1 MISMIKSVIGED
13 VKKLRLPIF
22 LMFLDSVGFM
32 VFIGVLYNVLMDINS
47 DSFTISKLKTY
58 TIILVIAFIFRC
70 TMISIGYKLNHLRGS
85 DIIKDM
91 RVSLGDHIRNLNL
104 GYFNKNSIGDLMNI
118 LTADVTDFE
127 RILTHSLGDI
137 IKAVVLIPYIT
148 IMSFFIDTRIALAQL
163 ITIMIGIPILIASGK
178 MAQKFGLRKR
188 AVLSDVISR
197 IIEYI
202 NGVKVFKAYNQ
213 TGDKFKRL
221 EDSFKRFKR
230 ESIMIELSVAPFV
243 LAFQI
248 LSDFILPVVLLTGTY
263 LLLGGSIDEKTLI
276 TFLIISLSLTNILKA
291 ISAQYPEYKALKLAV
306 EKIKDTYAREPLEY
320 TKDNVQFKNFD
331 IEFKNVSFAY
341 EKEKEILKNINFK
354 VKDRTTTAL
363 VGPSGSGKT
372 TITSLIARFWDNNS
386 GEIKIG
392 GNNITEVNPDYLL
405 KHMSVV
411 FQDVYLL
418 NDTIFNN
425 IKLGKPDAKY
435 EEVVRAAKL
444 ANCHEFIDSLKD
456 KYDTMVGEGGST
468 LSGGEKQRIS
478 IARAILKDA
487 PIILLDEATASLDA
501 DNEIEIQKSLQKL
514 TEGKTVI
521 VIAHKLNTIVNSDQI
536 IVLNDGQIEEIG
548 NHEKLLKNK
557 KRYFNMYKEQEQA
570 KGWVV

>member
-13 VKKLRLPIF
+13 AKKLRLPIL

-32 VFIGVLYNVLMDINS
+32 VFIGVLYNVLMDINNN
-47 DSFTISKLKTY
+47 SFSMDKVKMY
-58 TIILVIAFIFRC
+58 TVILIIAFVFRC
-70 TMISIGYKLNHLRGS
+70 IMVSVGYKLNHLRGS

-91 RVSLGDHIRNLNL
+91 RVSLGDHIRSLNL
-104 GYFNKNSIGDLMNI
+104 GYFNKNSIGNLMSI
-118 LTADVTDFE
+118 LTSDVTEFE
-127 RILTHSLGDI
+127 RILTHSLGEI

-148 IMSFFIDTRIALAQL
+148 VISFFIDTKIALAQL
-163 ITIMIGIPILIASGK
+163 ITIVIGIPILKISGN

-202 NGVKVFKAYNQ
+202 NGVKVFKAHNQ

-221 EDSFKRFKR
+221 ESSFKNFKK

-248 LSDFILPVVLLTGTY
+248 LSDFILPVVLLVGTY
-263 LLLGGSIDEKTLI
+263 TLLGGSINEKTLI
-276 TFLIISLSLTNILKA
+276 TFLIISLSLTNILK
-291 ISAQYPEYKALKLAV
+291 SLSLQYPQYKTLKLSAK
-306 EKIKDTYAREPLEY
+306 KINDAYAKKPLQY
-320 TKDNVQFKNFD
+320 STDNVNFKNFD

-341 EKEKEILKNINFK
+341 EKDKQILKGINFK
-354 VKDRTTTAL
+354 AKEGTTTAL

-372 TITSLIARFWDNNS
+372 TITSLIARFWDNDS
-386 GEIKIG
+386 GEIQIG
-392 GNNITEVNPDYLL
+392 GNNITKVNPDYLL
-405 KHMSVV
+405 KQMSVV

-418 NDTIFNN
+418 NDTVLNN

-444 ANCHEFIDSLKD
+444 ANCHDFIEDFKD
-456 KYDTMVGEGGST
+456 KYDTMIGEGGST

-478 IARAILKDA
+478 IARAILKDS

-501 DNEIEIQKSLQKL
+501 DNEIEIQRSLQKL

-521 VIAHKLNTIVNSDQI
+521 VIAHKLNTIVNADQI
-536 IVLNDGQIEEIG
+536 IVLNNGEIEEIG
-548 NHEKLLKNK
+548 NHEKLVKNK
-557 KRYFNMYKEQEQA
+557 KRYYNMYKEQEKA
-570 KGWVV
+570 KGWAV

>member
-13 VKKLRLPIF
+13 AKKLRLPIL

-32 VFIGVLYNVLMDINS
+32 VFIGVLYNVLMDINNN
-47 DSFTISKLKTY
+47 SFSIGKVKIY
-58 TIILVIAFIFRC
+58 TIILIVAFVFRC
-70 TMISIGYKLNHLRGS
+70 IMVSVGYKLNHLRGS

-91 RVSLGDHIRNLNL
+91 RVSLGDHIRSLNL
-104 GYFNKNSIGDLMNI
+104 GYFNKNSIGNLMSI
-118 LTADVTDFE
+118 LTSDVTEFE
-127 RILTHSLGDI
+127 RILTHSLGEI

-148 IMSFFIDTRIALAQL
+148 LISFFIDTKIALAQL
-163 ITIMIGIPILIASGK
+163 ITIVIGIPILKISGN

-202 NGVKVFKAYNQ
+202 NGVKVFKAHNQ

-221 EDSFKRFKR
+221 ENSFKNFKK

-248 LSDFILPVVLLTGTY
+248 LSDFILPVVLLVGTY
-263 LLLGGSIDEKTLI
+263 TLLGGSINEKTLI
-276 TFLIISLSLTNILKA
+276 TFLIISLSLTNILK
-291 ISAQYPEYKALKLAV
+291 SLSLQYPQYKTLKLAAKKINDAYAKKPLQYSIDSV
-306 EKIKDTYAREPLEY
+306 E
-320 TKDNVQFKNFD
+320 FKNFD
-331 IEFKNVSFAY
+331 IEFKDVSFAY
-341 EKEKEILKNINFK
+341 EKDKQILKDINFK
-354 VKDRTTTAL
+354 AKEGTTTAL

-372 TITSLIARFWDNNS
+372 TITSLIARFWDNDS
-386 GEIKIG
+386 GEIQIG
-392 GNNITEVNPDYLL
+392 GNNITEINPDYLL
-405 KHMSVV
+405 KQMSVV

-418 NDTIFNN
+418 NDTVLNN

-435 EEVVRAAKL
+435 EEVLRAAKL
-444 ANCHEFIDSLKD
+444 ANCHDFIEGFKD
-456 KYDTMVGEGGST
+456 KYDTIIGEGGST

-478 IARAILKDA
+478 IARAILKDS

-521 VIAHKLNTIVNSDQI
+521 VIAHKLNTIVNADQI
-536 IVLNDGQIEEIG
+536 MVLNNGEIEEIG
-548 NHEKLLKNK
+548 NHEKLVKNQ
-557 KRYFNMYKEQEQA
+557 KRYYNMYKEQEKA
-570 KGWVV
+570 KGWAV

>member
-13 VKKLRLPIF
+13 TKKLRLPVF

-47 DSFTISKLKTY
+47 DSFTINKLKTY
-58 TIILVIAFIFRC
+58 TIMLITAFIFRC
-70 TMISIGYKLNHLRGS
+70 IMISIGYKLNHLRGS

-91 RVSLGDHIRNLNL
+91 RVNLGDHIRNLNL

-163 ITIMIGIPILIASGK
+163 ITIIIAIPILIVSGK

-221 EDSFKRFKR
+221 EDSFRRFKK

-248 LSDFILPVVLLTGTY
+248 LTDFILPVVLLTGTY

-276 TFLIISLSLTNILKA
+276 TFLIISISLTNILKA
-291 ISAQYPEYKALKLAV
+291 ISAQYPEYKALKLAA
-306 EKIKDTYAREPLEY
+306 EKIKDTYAKKPLEY
-320 TKDNVQFKNFD
+320 TKDNVNFKNFD

-341 EKEKEILKNINFK
+341 EKDKEILKNINFK
-354 VKDRTTTAL
+354 VKDGTTTAL
-363 VGPSGSGKT
+363 VGPSGAGKT

-392 GNNITEVNPDYLL
+392 GNNISEVNPDYLL

-418 NDTIFNN
+418 NDTVFNN

-435 EEVVRAAKL
+435 EEVVRAATL
-444 ANCHEFIDSLKD
+444 ANCHEFIDNLKD

-557 KRYFNMYKEQEQA
+557 NRYFNMYKEQEQA

>member
-13 VKKLRLPIF
+13 AKKLRLPIL

-32 VFIGVLYNVLMDINS
+32 VFIGVLYNVLMDINNN
-47 DSFTISKLKTY
+47 SFSMDKVKMY
-58 TIILVIAFIFRC
+58 TVILIIAFVFRC
-70 TMISIGYKLNHLRGS
+70 IMVSVGYKLNHLRGS

-91 RVSLGDHIRNLNL
+91 RVSLGDHIRSLNL
-104 GYFNKNSIGDLMNI
+104 GYFNKNSIGNLMSI
-118 LTADVTDFE
+118 LTSDVTEFE
-127 RILTHSLGDI
+127 RILTHSLGEI

-148 IMSFFIDTRIALAQL
+148 VISFFIDTKIALAQL
-163 ITIMIGIPILIASGK
+163 ITIVIGIPILKISGN

-202 NGVKVFKAYNQ
+202 NGVKVFKAHNQ

-221 EDSFKRFKR
+221 ESSFKNFKK

-248 LSDFILPVVLLTGTY
+248 LSDFILPVVLLVGTY
-263 LLLGGSIDEKTLI
+263 TLLGGSINEKNLI
-276 TFLIISLSLTNILKA
+276 TFLIISLSLTNILK
-291 ISAQYPEYKALKLAV
+291 SLSLQYPQYKTLKLSAK
-306 EKIKDTYAREPLEY
+306 KINDAYAKKPLQY
-320 TKDNVQFKNFD
+320 STDNVNFKNFD

-341 EKEKEILKNINFK
+341 EKDKQILKGINFK
-354 VKDRTTTAL
+354 AKEGTTTAL

-372 TITSLIARFWDNNS
+372 TITSLIARFWDNDS
-386 GEIKIG
+386 GEIQIG
-392 GNNITEVNPDYLL
+392 GNNITKVNPDYLL
-405 KHMSVV
+405 KQMSVV

-418 NDTIFNN
+418 NDTVLNN

-444 ANCHEFIDSLKD
+444 ANCHDFIEDFKD
-456 KYDTMVGEGGST
+456 KYDTMIGEGGST

-478 IARAILKDA
+478 IARAILKDS

-501 DNEIEIQKSLQKL
+501 DNEIEIQRSLQKL

-521 VIAHKLNTIVNSDQI
+521 VIAHKLNTIVNADQI
-536 IVLNDGQIEEIG
+536 IVLNNGEIEEIG
-548 NHEKLLKNK
+548 NHEKLVKNK
-557 KRYFNMYKEQEQA
+557 KRYYNMYKEQEKA
-570 KGWVV
+570 KGWAV

>member
-13 VKKLRLPIF
+13 AKKLRLPIL

-32 VFIGVLYNVLMDINS
+32 VFIGVLYNVLMDINNN
-47 DSFTISKLKTY
+47 SFSMDKVKMY
-58 TIILVIAFIFRC
+58 TVILIIAFVFRC
-70 TMISIGYKLNHLRGS
+70 IMVSVGYKLNHLRGS

-91 RVSLGDHIRNLNL
+91 RVSLGDHIRSLNL
-104 GYFNKNSIGDLMNI
+104 GYFNKNSIGNLMSI
-118 LTADVTDFE
+118 LTSDVTEFE
-127 RILTHSLGDI
+127 RILTHSLGEI

-148 IMSFFIDTRIALAQL
+148 VISFFIDTKIALAQL
-163 ITIMIGIPILIASGK
+163 ITIVIGIPILKISGN

-202 NGVKVFKAYNQ
+202 NGVKVFKAHNQ

-221 EDSFKRFKR
+221 ESSFKNFKK

-248 LSDFILPVVLLTGTY
+248 LSDFILPVVLLVGTY
-263 LLLGGSIDEKTLI
+263 TLLGGSINEKTLI
-276 TFLIISLSLTNILKA
+276 TFLIISLSLTNILK
-291 ISAQYPEYKALKLAV
+291 SLSLQYPQYKTLKLSAK
-306 EKIKDTYAREPLEY
+306 KINDAYAKKPLQY
-320 TKDNVQFKNFD
+320 STDNINFKNFD

-341 EKEKEILKNINFK
+341 EKDKQILKGINFK
-354 VKDRTTTAL
+354 AKEGTTTAL
-363 VGPSGSGKT
+363 VGTSGSGKT
-372 TITSLIARFWDNNS
+372 TITSLIARFWDNDS
-386 GEIKIG
+386 GEIQIG
-392 GNNITEVNPDYLL
+392 GNNITKVNPEYLL
-405 KHMSVV
+405 KQMSVV

-418 NDTIFNN
+418 NDTVLNN

-444 ANCHEFIDSLKD
+444 ANCHDFIEDFKD
-456 KYDTMVGEGGST
+456 KYDTMIGEGGST

-478 IARAILKDA
+478 IARAILKDS

-501 DNEIEIQKSLQKL
+501 DNEIEIQRSLQKL

-521 VIAHKLNTIVNSDQI
+521 VIAHKLNTIVNADQI
-536 IVLNDGQIEEIG
+536 IVLNNGEIEEIG
-548 NHEKLLKNK
+548 NHEKLVKNK
-557 KRYFNMYKEQEQA
+557 KRYYNMYKEQEKA
-570 KGWVV
+570 KGWAV

>member
-1 MISMIKSVIGED
+1 MISTIKAIIGKD
-13 VKKLRLPIF
+13 IKKLYLPIT
-22 LMFLDSVGFM
+22 LMFLDSLGM
-32 VFIGVLYNVLMDINS
+32 MTFIGVLYKLLMDISS
-47 DSFTISKLKTY
+47 DSFTMDKLKIY
-58 TIILVIAFIFRC
+58 TSILIGSFIFRC
-70 TMISIGYKLNHLRGS
+70 IMISVGYKLNHLRGS

-91 RVSLGDHIRNLNL
+91 RVSLGDHIRSLNL
-104 GYFNKNSIGDLMNI
+104 GYFNKNSIGNLMNI

-137 IKAVVLIPYIT
+137 IKAIVLIPYI
-148 IMSFFIDTRIALAQL
+148 IIISFFIDTRIALAQL
-163 ITIMIGIPILIASGK
+163 ITILIAAPILIASGK

-202 NGVKVFKAYNQ
+202 NGIKVFKSYNQ

-221 EDSFKRFKR
+221 EDSFRTFKK

-248 LSDFILPVVLLTGTY
+248 LSDFILPVVLLTGSY
-263 LLLGGSIDEKTLI
+263 ILLGGNIDEKTFI
-276 TFLIISLSLTNILKA
+276 AFLIISISLTNILKGL
-291 ISAQYPEYKALKLAV
+291 SAQYPEYKALKLAA
-306 EKIKDTYAREPLEY
+306 EKIISTYDKKSLEFSKD
-320 TKDNVQFKNFD
+320 KVDFKNFD
-331 IEFKNVSFAY
+331 IEFKDVTFGY
-341 EKEKEILKNINFK
+341 EEEKDILKNISFK
-354 VKDRTTTAL
+354 VKEGTTTAL

-372 TITSLIARFWDNNS
+372 TITSLIARFWDNDK

-392 GNNITEVNPDYLL
+392 ENNISNINPDYILQ
-405 KHMSVV
+405 HISVV

-418 NDTIFNN
+418 NDTIYNN
-425 IKLGKPDAKY
+425 IKLGRPNASY
-435 EEVVRAAKL
+435 EEVVKAAKL
-444 ANCHEFIDSLKD
+444 ANCHEFIEKLKG
-456 KYDTMVGEGGST
+456 KYETMIGEGGST

-478 IARAILKDA
+478 IARAILKDS

-501 DNEIEIQKSLQKL
+501 DNEIEIQRSLEKL

-536 IVLNDGQIEEIG
+536 IVLNDGKIEEIG
-548 NHEKLLKNK
+548 NHEELVKNK
-557 KRYFNMYKEQEQA
+557 RRYYNMYKEQEEA